1 MNLAMDRAG
10 IAAGIVFVAPGGK
23 ILLLRRSATEENFPG
38 HWSLPGGKADDG
50 ETADQA
56 ARREALEEIGDHPN
70 GKRELVEK
78 RTTPTGMQFYTFK
91 QSVGDE
97 FVPKLNGEH
106 SDYAWVSRDDL
117 PSPIH
122 PVVKDVLTNK
132 MAQDAV
138 RKRDRI
144 ALDRASVRTTDS
156 DGHMHVA
163 SSIISA
169 AAVNEY
175 LGAEI
180 PDFEALGLKPD
191 VRYKLY
197 RDPAE
202 LEKGAPSLHGK
213 PLLIIHRPQSADDH
227 DREVVVGSVSNPV
240 WDDPKLKGELAI
252 WDGEAIDGINSG
264 EQRSLSAGYQYV
276 PVMTPGTTPDGE
288 AFDGVMTK
296 IEFNHVALVTE
307 PRVAGAMVGDSAIT
321 NIKETFE
328 MSKVLL
334 TRMGSVARGA
344 LMVALKPKLAQD
356 AKIDI
361 SPLLVNLTGKN
372 FKAKKPS
379 IVAGLKKLTTG
390 KLATDASI
398 DDVIKLVDALEDNEV
413 MEGADTDP
421 DSGEEVDPDAS
432 MDAEGGGLRDFLKG
446 KLGEDDYMKAC
457 DMLKPGGATD
467 EDDEEAK
474 KKKKDEDDK
483 NLAGDVEEAV
493 KEKTKDM
500 VTKKAMDEAIKKA
513 VTDATTSVTKNATE
527 TLEAREAVHPFVGK
541 LPLALDSAV
550 GVYQSALGVLGVED
564 ADKINDLGA
573 LKAVLKAQT
582 VPGTTTMKPKPA
594 MDAAAAKSYDER
606 FPGAAKIK
614 ISA

>member
-1 MNLAMDRAG
+1 MKLAMDRA
-10 IAAGIVFVAPGGK
+10 I
-23 ILLLRRSATEENFPG
+23 
-38 HWSLPGGKADDG
+38 
-50 ETADQA
+50 
-56 ARREALEEIGDHPN
+56 
-70 GKRELVEK
+70 KRE
-78 RTTPTGMQFYTFK
+78 G
-91 QSVGDE
+91 
-97 FVPKLNGEH
+97 
-106 SDYAWVSRDDL
+106 
-117 PSPIH
+117 
-122 PVVKDVLTNK
+122 
-132 MAQDAV
+132 
-138 RKRDRI
+138 I

-156 DGHMHVA
+156 NGHMHVA

-180 PDFEALGLKPD
+180 PEFEALGLAAD
-191 VRYKLY
+191 RRYKLY
-197 RDPAE
+197 RDPVE

-227 DREVVVGSVSNPV
+227 DREIVVGSVSNPL

-264 EQRSLSAGYQYV
+264 EQKSLSAGYQYV

-307 PRVAGAMVGDSAIT
+307 PRVAVAMVGDSAIS
-321 NIKETFE
+321 NLKETFE

-361 SPLLVNLTGKN
+361 SPILVGLTQKN

-379 IVAGLKKLTTG
+379 IVAGIKKLTTG

-432 MDAEGGGLRDFLKG
+432 MDSEGGGLRDFLKG
-446 KLGEDDYMKAC
+446 KLGEDDYAKAC
-457 DMLKPGGATD
+457 DMLKPGAKD
-467 EDDEEAK
+467 AESEEEKKKREDEEAK
-474 KKKKDEDDK
+474 K
-483 NLAGDVEEAV
+483 LAGDVEAQV
-493 KEKTKDM
+493 AEKTKDM

-513 VTDATTSVTKNATE
+513 VTDATTTVTKNATE

-582 VPGTTTMKPKPA
+582 VPGTTTTKPKPA

>member
-1 MNLAMDRAG
+1 MKLAMDRA
-10 IAAGIVFVAPGGK
+10 I
-23 ILLLRRSATEENFPG
+23 
-38 HWSLPGGKADDG
+38 
-50 ETADQA
+50 
-56 ARREALEEIGDHPN
+56 
-70 GKRELVEK
+70 KRE
-78 RTTPTGMQFYTFK
+78 G
-91 QSVGDE
+91 
-97 FVPKLNGEH
+97 
-106 SDYAWVSRDDL
+106 
-117 PSPIH
+117 
-122 PVVKDVLTNK
+122 
-132 MAQDAV
+132 
-138 RKRDRI
+138 I

-180 PDFEALGLKPD
+180 PDFEKLGLD
-191 VRYKLY
+191 ADRRYKLY
-197 RDPAE
+197 RDPTE

-240 WDDPKLKGELAI
+240 WDDPRLKGELAI

-276 PVMTPGTTPDGE
+276 PVMTPGTTPEGE
-288 AFDGVMTK
+288 AYDGVMTN

-307 PRVAGAMVGDSAIT
+307 PRVAGAMVGDSAIST
-321 NIKETFE
+321 LTETFQ

-344 LMVALKPKLAQD
+344 LMIALKPKLAQD
-356 AKIDI
+356 AKIDL
-361 SPLLVNLTGKN
+361 SPILVNLTQKN
-372 FKAKKPS
+372 FKVKKPS

-390 KLATDASI
+390 KLAADASI

-413 MEGADTDP
+413 MEGANTDLET
-421 DSGEEVDPDAS
+421 GEEIEPDES
-432 MDAEGGGLRDFLKG
+432 MDSEGEGVRNFLKG
-446 KLGEDDYMKAC
+446 KLSEDDYAKAC
-457 DMLKPGGATD
+457 GMLKPGGASD
-467 EDDEEAK
+467 EDDEEEK
-474 KKKKDEDDK
+474 KKKKEDEEK
-483 NLAGDVEEAV
+483 KLAGDVEEAV

-500 VTKKAMDEAIKKA
+500 VTKKAMDEAISKA
-513 VTDATTSVTKNATE
+513 VTTATTAVTKNATE

-541 LPLALDSAV
+541 LPIALDSAI

-564 ADKINDLGA
+564 ADKINDIGA

-582 VPGTTTMKPKPA
+582 VPGTVSAKKPSQA
-594 MDAAAAKSYDER
+594 LDAAATKSLAER
-606 FPGAAKIK
+606 YPHAASIK
-614 ISA
+614 VSA

>member
-1 MNLAMDRAG
+1 MKLAMDRA
-10 IAAGIVFVAPGGK
+10 I
-23 ILLLRRSATEENFPG
+23 
-38 HWSLPGGKADDG
+38 
-50 ETADQA
+50 
-56 ARREALEEIGDHPN
+56 
-70 GKRELVEK
+70 KRE
-78 RTTPTGMQFYTFK
+78 G
-91 QSVGDE
+91 
-97 FVPKLNGEH
+97 
-106 SDYAWVSRDDL
+106 
-117 PSPIH
+117 
-122 PVVKDVLTNK
+122 
-132 MAQDAV
+132 
-138 RKRDRI
+138 I

-180 PDFEALGLKPD
+180 PDFEKLGLD
-191 VRYKLY
+191 ANRRYKLY

-240 WDDPKLKGELAI
+240 WDDPRLKGELAI

-264 EQRSLSAGYQYV
+264 EQKSLSAGYQYV
-276 PVMTPGTTPDGE
+276 PVMTSGTTPVGE
-288 AFDGVMTK
+288 AYDGVMTN

-307 PRVAGAMVGDSAIT
+307 PRVAGAMVGDSAIST
-321 NIKETFE
+321 LTETFQ

-344 LMVALKPKLAQD
+344 LMIALKPKLAQD
-356 AKIDI
+356 AKIDL
-361 SPLLVNLTGKN
+361 SPILVNLTQKN
-372 FKAKKPS
+372 FKAKKPG
-379 IVAGLKKLTTG
+379 IVSGLKKLTNG

-398 DDVIKLVDALEDNEV
+398 DDVIKLVDDLEDNEV
-413 MEGADTDP
+413 MEGANTDLET
-421 DSGEEVDPDAS
+421 GEEIEPDET
-432 MDAEGGGLRDFLKG
+432 MDAEGGELKNFLKG
-446 KLGEDDYMKAC
+446 KLGEDDFAKAC
-457 DMLKPGGATD
+457 DMMKPGGA
-467 EDDEEAK
+467 
-474 KKKKDEDDK
+474 KDEDETPEEKEAREKKEKEANDK
-483 NLAGDVEEAV
+483 KLAGDVEEAV

-500 VTKKAMDEAIKKA
+500 VTKKAMDEAISKA
-513 VTDATTSVTKNATE
+513 VTAATTAVTKNATE

-541 LPLALDSAV
+541 LPIALDSAI

-582 VPGTTTMKPKPA
+582 VPGTAPAKKPSHA
-594 MDAAAAKSYDER
+594 LDAAATKSLAER
-606 FPGAAKIK
+606 FPHAASIK
-614 ISA
+614 VSA

>member
-1 MNLAMDRAG
+1 MKLAMDRA
-10 IAAGIVFVAPGGK
+10 I
-23 ILLLRRSATEENFPG
+23 
-38 HWSLPGGKADDG
+38 
-50 ETADQA
+50 
-56 ARREALEEIGDHPN
+56 
-70 GKRELVEK
+70 KRE
-78 RTTPTGMQFYTFK
+78 G
-91 QSVGDE
+91 
-97 FVPKLNGEH
+97 
-106 SDYAWVSRDDL
+106 
-117 PSPIH
+117 
-122 PVVKDVLTNK
+122 
-132 MAQDAV
+132 
-138 RKRDRI
+138 I
-144 ALDRASVRTTDS
+144 ALDRASVRSKDQA
-156 DGHMHVA
+156 GHLRV
-163 SSIISA
+163 SSSVVSIA
-169 AAVNEY
+169 TVDEY
-175 LGAEI
+175 LGSEI
-180 PDFEALGLKPD
+180 PDFEKLGLDPAQL
-191 VRYKLY
+191 YKLY
-197 RDPAE
+197 RDPVE
-202 LEKGAPSLHGK
+202 LGKGAPSLNGK
-213 PLLIIHRPQSADDH
+213 PLMIVHRAQSADDH
-227 DREVVVGSVSNPV
+227 DREVVVGCVSKPV
-240 WDDPKLKGELAI
+240 WDNPELKSELEV
-252 WDGEAIDGINSG
+252 WDGEGIDLIES
-264 EQRSLSAGYQYV
+264 EKQKDLSAGYHYV
-276 PVMTPGTTPDGE
+276 PVMTPGTTPEGK
-288 AFDGVMTK
+288 AFDGVMTE
-296 IEFNHVALVTE
+296 IEFNHVTLVVE
-307 PRVAGAMVGDSAIT
+307 GRVKGAMVGDSAIS
-321 NIKETFE
+321 NLKETFE

-361 SPLLVNLTGKN
+361 SPILVGLTQKN

-379 IVAGLKKLTTG
+379 IVAGIKKLTTG

-421 DSGEEVDPDAS
+421 DSGEEIDPDAS
-432 MDAEGGGLRDFLKG
+432 MDSEGGGLRDFLKG
-446 KLGEDDYMKAC
+446 KLGEDDYAKAC

-474 KKKKDEDDK
+474 KKKKEEDDK
-483 NLAGDVEEAV
+483 KLAGDVDEAV

-513 VTDATTSVTKNATE
+513 VTDATTAVTKNATE

-582 VPGTTTMKPKPA
+582 VPGTTTTKPKPA